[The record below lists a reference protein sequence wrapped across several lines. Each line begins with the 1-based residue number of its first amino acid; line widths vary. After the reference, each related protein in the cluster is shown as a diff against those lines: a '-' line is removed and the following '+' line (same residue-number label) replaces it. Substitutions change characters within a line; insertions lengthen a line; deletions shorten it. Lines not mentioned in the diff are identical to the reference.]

1 MMDRLFEFV
10 GNHPLLSTAFV
21 ALAVALLVY
30 ETRRGGRSLS
40 SRELTSQVNGGQAVL
55 LDIRQHKDFAAG
67 HIVDSINIPR
77 DKLGERMSELDKH
90 KDKTI
95 VVVCDSGMTAGP
107 VCTQLKQAGF
117 AAARLSGGIT
127 GWRGDNLPTVKAK

>member
-1 MMDRLFEFV
+1 MDRLIEFV
-10 GNHPLLSTAFV
+10 SNHYLLSSTFV
-21 ALAVALLVY
+21 VLAIALLLY
-30 ETRRGGRSLS
+30 ETRRAGKTLS
-40 SRELTSQVNGGQAVL
+40 SRELTSMVNSGQAVV
-55 LDIRQHKDFAAG
+55 LDIRPAKDFSAG

-77 DKLGERMSELDKH
+77 DKVASRISELDKH

-107 VCTQLKQAGF
+107 ICIELQKAGF
-117 AAARLSGGIT
+117 TTARLSGGIN